1 MYYLKALKEYLE
13 ENTPNSLILLFSIL
27 STFHSGGLPLIF
39 EGYPI
44 LRIIKEISLELLF
57 RLFPICI
64 VAHFPLRAGTRL
76 MHNVHYPAW

>member
-1 MYYLKALKEYLE
+1 MYYLKLLKEYLE

-27 STFHSGGLPLIF
+27 STFHSVGLPLIF
-39 EGYPI
+39 VGYPI
-44 LRIIKEISLELLF
+44 VRIIKEISVELLF

-64 VAHFPLRAGTRL
+64 VDHFPLRAGTRL